1 MTSPFTF
8 SPPHPIA
15 PGLTRPNRI
24 GRSGYRS
31 LTPAARALATA
42 GLTEE
47 EDDDDDGDD
56 NAICISGRC
65 RADGPPSTLFI
76 SHQQLTSL
84 TPEQDRDFVVVVAA
98 LRSGGVTLSAKRDV
112 LEFFSRHQARISL
125 ASSPAPTAPPFN
137 SSADASVAFVY
148 FHSAFW
154 PRSTNLILTGPTVLS
169 VSISSDILTAFAILI
184 LALLTLPAAVAAAA
198 PSAPTSTLFAIAI
211 GVVKDEPA
219 TTPLANSVHLAH

>member
-31 LTPAARALATA
+31 LTPAARALVGCLPSNASRTGGDLSGKVSMHGVDRLLQGSSRPNRGGPRTESRGKAGSDWGDASQARVKMLQSFTIRHETSDPKGAIFQATA

-47 EDDDDDGDD
+47 EDDDDGDD

-76 SHQQLTSL
+76 SHQQL
-84 TPEQDRDFVVVVAA
+84 DRDFVVVVAA

-112 LEFFSRHQARISL
+112 LECIGMRARMK
-125 ASSPAPTAPPFN
+125 
-137 SSADASVAFVY
+137 
-148 FHSAFW
+148 
-154 PRSTNLILTGPTVLS
+154 RKEEG
-169 VSISSDILTAFAILI
+169 
-184 LALLTLPAAVAAAA
+184 
-198 PSAPTSTLFAIAI
+198 
-211 GVVKDEPA
+211 
-219 TTPLANSVHLAH
+219 

>member
-24 GRSGYRS
+24 GRSGYGS
-31 LTPAARALATA
+31 LTPAARALVGCLPSNASRTGGDLSGKVSMHGVDRLLQGSSRPNRGGPRTESRGKAKTDWGDANRMREGREGVRGQARVKMLQSFTIRHETRAIFQATA

-47 EDDDDDGDD
+47 EEDDDDGDD

-76 SHQQLTSL
+76 SHQQL
-84 TPEQDRDFVVVVAA
+84 DRDLVVVVAA

-112 LEFFSRHQARISL
+112 LECIGMRARMK
-125 ASSPAPTAPPFN
+125 
-137 SSADASVAFVY
+137 
-148 FHSAFW
+148 
-154 PRSTNLILTGPTVLS
+154 RKEEG
-169 VSISSDILTAFAILI
+169 
-184 LALLTLPAAVAAAA
+184 
-198 PSAPTSTLFAIAI
+198 
-211 GVVKDEPA
+211 
-219 TTPLANSVHLAH
+219 